1 MADEIDPFTDY
12 WGSIFVGGSRQMN
25 GIESIAAERK
35 RQIEAEGWTAEHDD
49 AHDSGE
55 MAIAA
60 AIYAAPGA
68 RDGLPAGERPRS
80 KILPFWPWS
89 SDWYK
94 PKSRREDLVRAGALI
109 AAEIDR
115 LDRAAARET
124 QA

>member
-1 MADEIDPFTDY
+1 MTDKIEPEDY
-12 WGSIFVGGSRQMN
+12 WGFLAIPQKPEGPMN
-25 GIESIAAERK
+25 GIESIAAERR
-35 RQIEAEGWTAEHDD
+35 RQIEAEGWTPEHDD

-68 RDGLPAGERPRS
+68 RDGLPLGERPRS

-115 LDRAAARET
+115 MDRAAA
-124 QA
+124 QSS